1 MDHQANEIRTQK
13 WAEIILECN
22 RSGQQKVA
30 WCAEHGINRKTFYY
44 WQQKLRKQVAKQM
57 SSSTS
62 IVPLQIENR
71 GREMSQPVPLLDN
84 SDHTE
89 KSVRIQLKGLEIVVP
104 CTSPPEYIAAL
115 AKALVNT

>member
-1 MDHQANEIRTQK
+1 MDNQANEIRTQK

-44 WQQKLRKQVAKQM
+44 WQQKLRKQVAEQR

-62 IVPLQIENR
+62 IVPLQIENGGR
-71 GREMSQPVPLLDN
+71 GVSLPTAVIDN
-84 SDHTE
+84 PDHTE

-115 AKALVNT
+115 AKALVNA